1 LGKVPPEVYAEHR
14 QTLMRQGAEAL
25 KHLERLE
32 SAPGKAVP
40 SPKKSKQGKTGATD
54 AELESM
60 IARRKQQVD

>member
-1 LGKVPPEVYAEHR
+1 
-14 QTLMRQGAEAL
+14 
-25 KHLERLE
+25 
-32 SAPGKAVP
+32 VP